1 MRSMSRWS
9 MIATSPLCSRLTSA
23 FVRLPSRAVPRISAT
38 STWSVRS
45 AAAGTVATLGASCRV
60 IARILRG
67 FEQAFGVSPRHSVSL
82 FGAQH
87 PAQLIHELAAVEL
100 LDVALRELAQLL
112 PHGAIELGSGAPARR
127 AKLGRLAPEFRE
139 CPLEF
144 QLELRRRLLEVREA
158 LALGPAAIRMIEHG
172 LDRAAVLALQ
182 PPEQLETFL

>member
-100 LDVALRELAQLL
+100 LDVGLRELASRPLDDAKVAPGERGHL
-112 PHGAIELGSGAPARR
+112 RKVRDADHLAASPEL
-127 AKLGRLAPEFRE
+127 
-139 CPLEF
+139 
-144 QLELRRRLLEVREA
+144 
-158 LALGPAAIRMIEHG
+158 
-172 LDRAAVLALQ
+172 
-182 PPEQLETFL
+182 T